1 MGTFCYGFI
10 FLLEDIKKRET
21 EIWENR
27 VSGAYGRDTICYI
40 TSKTHNQIAICG
52 SRGRKLIL
60 VLLILQS
67 PWEVRE
73 RLKVS
78 NEHLKKNSFQR
89 ISFIQIDQFEDKPL
103 KLFYLDDIKILTSI
117 LWIQFFNQL
126 LTHLIIFIYISS
138 PYLHWDT
145 LATVYCWSLYTLLGN

>member
-89 ISFIQIDQFEDKPL
+89 ISFIQIIHVRRRGLPL
-103 KLFYLDDIKILTSI
+103 TVAEFPEHIYSQPLRM
-117 LWIQFFNQL
+117 LW
-126 LTHLIIFIYISS
+126 
-138 PYLHWDT
+138 
-145 LATVYCWSLYTLLGN
+145 ATVPTKQAIRDCRERQANSHISQSDR